1 MILTRT
7 KKIITFGPSMDLYLG
22 WKENF
27 SVNNDVLEKYSKF
40 INNGVDCIRF
50 NMSHDLIDNHEKRFN
65 SLRKLN
71 DLTSK
76 KVSILIDTK
85 GPEIRVGKIQE
96 SNKESNLIFKNQE
109 VIIKTNDPNFIGN
122 GKQFSVTDSTK
133 TYDLSIDLNLG
144 DLIYVADGKL
154 VLQVTKI
161 DNDSNLIYT
170 ISQTEKFEI
179 SSSKR
184 INLVNKKYHL
194 PFISEYDVLTIQKAV
209 IWKADFLALSFL
221 SNIDQLNEVKKIIL
235 ETDKNSNIKIIAKIE
250 NFEAL
255 ENIDLLI
262 NECDGIMV
270 ARGDL
275 ALEIGFEKVPYY
287 EDIIVKKCLEK
298 SKISII
304 ATQVLDSLEKS
315 LIPTRAE
322 SYDCYN
328 VVKLS
333 ANAVMLSGETA
344 SGNNPLNSVIQ
355 MNKIIEFAETI
366 NFENLTQDTPFIEVI
381 TECTDIKEF
390 SYESNNK
397 IAKISNFQ
405 QSDIWMTLLKKVY
418 FIN

>member
-7 KKIITFGPSMDLYLG
+7 KKIITFGPSMDEYFG
-22 WKENF
+22 WKEKF
-27 SVNNDVLEKYSKF
+27 LVNQDVLDKYSKF
-40 INNGVDCIRF
+40 INSGVDCIRF
-50 NMSHDLIDNHEKRFN
+50 NMSHDSMDNHEKRFN

-96 SNKESNLIFKNQE
+96 SNKESNLIFMNQE

-122 GKQFSVTDSTK
+122 GRQFSVMDSTK
-133 TYDLSIDLNLG
+133 TYDLSIDLNVG

-154 VLQVTKI
+154 VLEVTKI
-161 DNDSNLIYT
+161 ESKNNLIYS
-170 ISQTEKFEI
+170 ISKTEKFEI
-179 SSSKR
+179 SSCKR

-194 PFISEYDVLTIQKAV
+194 PFISEYDILTIQKAV

-221 SNIDQLNEVKKIIL
+221 SNIDQLNDVKRIIL

-287 EDIIVKKCLEK
+287 EDIIVKKCIEK
-298 SKISII
+298 SKISIV
-304 ATQVLDSLEKS
+304 ATQVLDSLEKLS
-315 LIPTRAE
+315 IPTRAE
-322 SYDCYN
+322 TYDCYN

-344 SGNNPLNSVIQ
+344 SSNDPLNSVIQ

-366 NFENLTQDTPFIEVI
+366 NFQNLTKNSPLIEVI
-381 TECTDIKEF
+381 TECKDIKKF
-390 SYESNNK
+390 SYELDNK
-397 IAKISNFQ
+397 IARISNFQ

-418 FIN
+418 FIK

>member
-71 DLTSK
+71 DLNSK

-161 DNDSNLIYT
+161 DKDNNLIYT
-170 ISQTEKFEI
+170 ISKTDKFEI

-287 EDIIVKKCLEK
+287 EDIIVKKCLQK

-366 NFENLTQDTPFIEVI
+366 NFQNLTQDTAFIEVI

>member
-7 KKIITFGPSMDLYLG
+7 KKIITFGPSMDSYLG
-22 WKENF
+22 WKDNF
-27 SVNNDVLEKYSKF
+27 SVNNDVLDKYSKF

-96 SNKESNLIFKNQE
+96 SNKASNLIFKDQE

-161 DNDSNLIYT
+161 DKDSNLIYT
-170 ISQTEKFEI
+170 ISKTEKFEI

-221 SNIDQLNEVKKIIL
+221 SNIDQLNDVKKIIS

-366 NFENLTQDTPFIEVI
+366 NFQNLTQDTPFIEVI

>member
-22 WKENF
+22 WKDNF

-71 DLTSK
+71 DLSSK

-96 SNKESNLIFKNQE
+96 SNKASNLIFKNQE
-109 VIIKTNDPNFIGN
+109 VIIKTNDPNFIGD

-161 DNDSNLIYT
+161 DKDSNLIYT
-170 ISQTEKFEI
+170 ISKTDKFEI

-221 SNIDQLNEVKKIIL
+221 SNIDQLNDVKKIIS

-250 NFEAL
+250 NFESL

-366 NFENLTQDTPFIEVI
+366 NFQNLTQDTPFIEVI

>member
-7 KKIITFGPSMDLYLG
+7 KKIITFGPSMDEYFG
-22 WKENF
+22 WKEKF
-27 SVNNDVLEKYSKF
+27 LVNQDVLDKYSKF
-40 INNGVDCIRF
+40 INSGVDCIRF
-50 NMSHDLIDNHEKRFN
+50 NMSHDSMDNHEKRFN

-96 SNKESNLIFKNQE
+96 SNKESNLIFMNQE

-122 GKQFSVTDSTK
+122 GRQFSVMDSTK
-133 TYDLSIDLNLG
+133 TYDLSIDLNVG

-154 VLQVTKI
+154 VLEVTKI
-161 DNDSNLIYT
+161 ESKNNLIYT
-170 ISQTEKFEI
+170 ISKTEKFEI
-179 SSSKR
+179 SSCKR

-194 PFISEYDVLTIQKAV
+194 PFISEYDILTIQKAV

-221 SNIDQLNEVKKIIL
+221 SNIDQLNDVKRIIL

-287 EDIIVKKCLEK
+287 EDIIVKKCIEK

-304 ATQVLDSLEKS
+304 ATQVLDSLEKLS
-315 LIPTRAE
+315 IPTRAE
-322 SYDCYN
+322 TYDCYN

-344 SGNNPLNSVIQ
+344 SSNDPLNSVIQ

-366 NFENLTQDTPFIEVI
+366 NFQNLTKNSPLIEVI
-381 TECTDIKEF
+381 TECIDIKKF
-390 SYESNNK
+390 SYELDNK
-397 IAKISNFQ
+397 IARISNFQ

-418 FIN
+418 FIK

>member
-22 WKENF
+22 WKDNF
-27 SVNNDVLEKYSKF
+27 SVNNDVLDKYSKF

-71 DLTSK
+71 DLSSK

-96 SNKESNLIFKNQE
+96 SNKASNLIFKNQE

-161 DNDSNLIYT
+161 DKDSNLIYT
-170 ISQTEKFEI
+170 ISKTEKFEI

-221 SNIDQLNEVKKIIL
+221 SNIDQLNDVKKIIL

-287 EDIIVKKCLEK
+287 EDLIVKKCLEK

-366 NFENLTQDTPFIEVI
+366 NFQNLTQDTPFIEVI

-405 QSDIWMTLLKKVY
+405 QFDIWMTLLKKVY